1 MPGFLRRLFGGG
13 GANHPSAPLLDEDEL
28 ERIGTEEDLLKN
40 YEEAAERNFR
50 AMEAEQNGGIELAI
64 SLYEQSVA
72 EDFVEAHPYE
82 RLANIHERRGEN
94 AAALEV
100 TERFISLAKSGR
112 LPKGS
117 QRSAD
122 RRLPEFEARAAKYRG
137 SKTS

>member
-1 MPGFLRRLFGGG
+1 MRRLFGGG